1 MPSDRSTNSPHSGY
15 AYHLG
20 KKLEKLQEMLVLTE
34 RISRD
39 PFGVAQKDAENF
51 RDRTGA
57 LSEEIRKIDQ
67 EIKDCG
73 RQEADPFRAPQYCKA
88 LQGQISETLQRLSR
102 ENSNLM
108 ASIKAQQEIIG
119 EKIARLKQNKDLL
132 RTYQPNLP
140 KEPTIVDSSA

>member
-1 MPSDRSTNSPHSGY
+1 VNSPLDKY
-15 AYHLG
+15 AHHLV

-39 PFGVAQKDAENF
+39 PFGVAQKDAEDF
-51 RDRTGA
+51 RDRTGVLA
-57 LSEEIRKIDQ
+57 AEIREIDL
-67 EIKDCG
+67 DLNACSG
-73 RQEADPFRAPQYCKA
+73 PGSDPFKAPEYCKE
-88 LQGQISETLQRLSR
+88 LKGQISETLRRLAS

-108 ASIKAQQEIIG
+108 ASIKAQQEVIG

-140 KEPTIVDSSA
+140 TEPSIVDSSA